1 MHDQQLLK
9 RWWVYGIAI
18 TMAMALQISS
28 FIIERVRVDEIE
40 NEELGEVKG

>member
-1 MHDQQLLK
+1 
-9 RWWVYGIAI
+9 
-18 TMAMALQISS
+18 MAMALQISS